1 MDFPV
6 RLTALFALCFVMV
19 LPLRGAADYEGP
31 DGYGTTTTHEHDVAH
46 DGYAQE
52 AKTSETPDP
61 TTYVVIEAEEGK
73 SEQVDGETVI
83 VVEEPEPI
91 AATEHA
97 PPPPQTVEVEH
108 PVTTCPGGIWV
119 DGYWY
124 YSNGE
129 YLWVDGHCVVERVN
143 YVFVAPRWDYYANVW
158 WFVPGY
164 YCPWGVYVGFGY
176 YRPWHWYPP
185 YYGPYYRHP
194 VPIRRGTPRRP
205 TTVRARPAPRT
216 PSRGVLTRP
225 GYPRT
230 TTAQRQPPA
239 TYGRTDTVGRVGA
252 TPDRG
257 RTVTRAP
264 TGTSTVTRSPATRSA
279 TVTRTSPSPTRV
291 DAINRGRPTSPRSTV
306 VYRPPPSTRPT
317 ATPGRAA
324 TVGRAG
330 TGPTLTSSV
339 PRSPSGS
346 AVVSQPRVNRSRTGN
361 VYRPPSRSS
370 SARSVTR
377 PGATS
382 PSRTGSARPSSTGR
396 PRGGSIG
403 GRSSSSP
410 SRSNSV
416 RSPSF
421 GGSRGGSFGRPSGGF
436 GGSRSA
442 PAPRGR

>member
-1 MDFPV
+1 MDFPAQ
-6 RLTALFALCFVMV
+6 LTALFVLCFAMV
-19 LPLRGAADYEGP
+19 LPVGGSADYEGP
-31 DGYGTTTTHEHDVAH
+31 DGYGGTTTYQHDVSH
-46 DGYAQE
+46 DGYATEGQ
-52 AKTSETPDP
+52 TSETPDP
-61 TTYVVIEAEEGK
+61 TTYVVIETEEGAT
-73 SEQVDGETVI
+73 EQVDGETVI
-83 VVEEPEPI
+83 VVQEPEPI

-97 PPPPQTVEVEH
+97 PPPPQTVEVEQ
-108 PVTTCPGGIWV
+108 PVTACPGGIWV

-124 YSNGE
+124 YSNGA

-143 YVFVAPRWDYYANVW
+143 YVFVAPRWDYYASVW

-164 YCPWGVYVGFGY
+164 YCPYGVYVGFGY

-185 YYGPYYRHP
+185 YYGPYYRRP
-194 VPIRRGTPRRP
+194 VPIRRGAPWRP

-230 TTAQRQPPA
+230 TTAARQPPA
-239 TYGRTDTVGRVGA
+239 TYGRTGTVGRVGA

-264 TGTSTVTRSPATRSA
+264 TGTSTVARSPATPSA
-279 TVTRTSPSPTRV
+279 TVRRASPSTTRV

-306 VYRPPPSTRPT
+306 VYRPPASTRPT

-324 TVGRAG
+324 AVGRAG
-330 TGPTLTSSV
+330 
-339 PRSPSGS
+339 
-346 AVVSQPRVNRSRTGN
+346 N
-361 VYRPPSRSS
+361 VYHPPSRSS

>member
-1 MDFPV
+1 MDFPA
-6 RLTALFALCFVMV
+6 RLTAFFALCFAMV
-19 LPLRGAADYEGP
+19 LPVGGSADYEGP
-31 DGYGTTTTHEHDVAH
+31 DGYGGDATHQHDVSH

-52 AKTSETPDP
+52 GQTTEAPDP

-73 SEQVDGETVI
+73 SEQVDGQTVI
-83 VVEEPEPI
+83 VVQEPEPI

-97 PPPPQTVEVEH
+97 PPPPQTVEVEQ
-108 PVTTCPGGIWV
+108 PVTTCPAGIWV

-124 YSNGE
+124 YSNGA

-194 VPIRRGTPRRP
+194 VPIRRGAPLRP
-205 TTVRARPAPRT
+205 TTVRARPARRT
-216 PSRGVLTRP
+216 PSRGVLTHP

-230 TTAQRQPPA
+230 TTAGRQPPA
-239 TYGRTDTVGRVGA
+239 TYGRTGTVGRVGA

-264 TGTSTVTRSPATRSA
+264 M
-279 TVTRTSPSPTRV
+279 TRTSPSATRV

-306 VYRPPPSTRPT
+306 VYRPPASTRPT

-346 AVVSQPRVNRSRTGN
+346 AVSQPRVNRSRPGD

-382 PSRTGSARPSSTGR
+382 PSRTGSARPSSSGR
-396 PRGGSIG
+396 SRGGSMG
-403 GRSSSSP
+403 GRSSP

-436 GGSRSA
+436 GGSRAA